1 MPRQMKGARTMYKL
15 KTDIIGRDGLT
26 TTYDGTQRFETIEEA
41 REAAQAV
48 RNGLYEDYSN
58 YEIKDFTVDIIP
70 VID

>member
-1 MPRQMKGARTMYKL
+1 MYKL

-26 TTYDGTQRFETIEEA
+26 KTYDGTQRFETVEEA

-58 YEIKDFTVDIIP
+58 YMIKGFTVDIIP
-70 VID
+70 TID

>member
-1 MPRQMKGARTMYKL
+1 MYKL

-58 YEIKDFTVDIIP
+58 YVIKDFTVDIIP
-70 VID
+70 AID

>member
-1 MPRQMKGARTMYKL
+1 MYKL
-15 KTDIIGRDGLT
+15 KTDIIGRDRLT

-58 YEIKDFTVDIIP
+58 YVIKDFTVDIIP
-70 VID
+70 AID